1 MIIEGYLST
10 IKLNFDTKLNSE
22 INRFL
27 LLNFEKKMF
36 SEKEVDEIIKLMNF
50 DKKNKDG
57 QINFVLLK
65 EIGKPKV
72 DQMVNTSTIK
82 KSFKYLNDFS

>member
-1 MIIEGYLST
+1 
-10 IKLNFDTKLNSE
+10 
-22 INRFL
+22 
-27 LLNFEKKMF
+27 
-36 SEKEVDEIIKLMNF
+36 MNF

>member
-1 MIIEGYLST
+1 
-10 IKLNFDTKLNSE
+10 
-22 INRFL
+22 
-27 LLNFEKKMF
+27 MF